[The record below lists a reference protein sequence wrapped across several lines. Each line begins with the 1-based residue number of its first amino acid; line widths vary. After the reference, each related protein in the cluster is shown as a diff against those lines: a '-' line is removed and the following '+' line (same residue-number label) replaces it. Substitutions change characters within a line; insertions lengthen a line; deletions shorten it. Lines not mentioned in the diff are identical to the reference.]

1 MASLADP
8 AVDVLANILK
18 SSDTDLR
25 SRSLRLRVAQDVL
38 DRAGLKSV
46 DRVEPYVH
54 RIDPRDLTDEQL
66 RAVLNLREQLAKGPR
81 RQP

>member
-8 AVDVLANILK
+8 AVDVLAKILK

-25 SRSLRLRVAQDVL
+25 SRSLRLRVAKDVL
-38 DRAGLKSV
+38 DRAGLKSL
-46 DRVEPYVH
+46 DRVEPSAH
-54 RIDPRDLTDEQL
+54 WIDPRELTDEQL
-66 RAVLNLREQLAKGPR
+66 QAIIRLREELGRGLR